1 MEERIKRA
9 MENHKKG
16 YSCSQAVACAY
27 CDLLGIDES
36 LLFKMSEGFGLGMGA
51 LDTCGAVTGMF
62 MVAGLAK
69 SSGDLEH
76 CNTKPSTMKL
86 VGELRKAFVQKNQ
99 SVVCRELKGV
109 DTKKPLRSCDGCIE
123 DAIRIAGEM
132 IFPKECKAENMR
144 KDEEKK

>member
-51 LDTCGAVTGMF
+51 MDTA
-62 MVAGLAK
+62 A
-69 SSGDLEH
+69 
-76 CNTKPSTMKL
+76 
-86 VGELRKAFVQKNQ
+86 R
-99 SVVCRELKGV
+99 
-109 DTKKPLRSCDGCIE
+109 
-123 DAIRIAGEM
+123 
-132 IFPKECKAENMR
+132 
-144 KDEEKK
+144 